1 MNKSSHKTP
10 KVMNSRPSRSSSIP
24 IPRSPSSSTSSRN
37 IESLISVPFS
47 SPVRYQHPSSPSPST
62 RAITEPRRVGVDA
75 ARPTTTG
82 TSSNVS
88 ASPIHATARSVSL
101 VSILPVRPSRTPF
114 EPRVVR
120 GSGSELASAADPDC
134 VAPPATSPIHPRRTS
149 IAHTRISGTQR
160 PIVPLHVVART
171 TPVAFP
177 RPTYLEYSSLRHLLQ
192 TEPPSLPIPSRMVET
207 TASTSTRHQNTPSTM
222 SPPSDNDDDGLA
234 TPPPQPR
241 PTPMTT
247 LISTDQPLKL
257 PTRWSEQDR
266 HQNLTVSPDGRDLTY
281 HGWIFFLV

>member
-1 MNKSSHKTP
+1 
-10 KVMNSRPSRSSSIP
+10 MNSRPSRSSSIP

-37 IESLISVPFS
+37 IESLISIPFS
-47 SPVRYQHPSSPSPST
+47 SPVRQQHPTSPSPST
-62 RAITEPRRVGVDA
+62 RAATEPRRVGVVDA

-82 TSSNVS
+82 TSNNVS
-88 ASPIHATARSVSL
+88 ASPIHPTARSVSL
-101 VSILPVRPSRTPF
+101 VSILPVRPPSRTPF

-120 GSGSELASAADPDC
+120 GPGSELASAADPDC
-134 VAPPATSPIHPRRTS
+134 VAQPATSATHPRRTN

-177 RPTYLEYSSLRHLLQ
+177 RPTYLDYSSLRHLLQ
-192 TEPPSLPIPSRMVET
+192 TEPPSLPIPSRVVEA
-207 TASTSTRHQNTPSTM
+207 TASTSTRHQNIASTM

-247 LISTDQPLKL
+247 FVSIDQPLKL

-266 HQNLTVSPDGRDLTY
+266 HQNLSVSPDGRDLTY
-281 HGWIFFLV
+281 HGWIFFSRVIL